1 MSYIQSINGLSTT
14 DRQTEDTTVITAS
27 QFTADKA
34 LLFAYTL
41 SYPIIT
47 HWMFRKMPTYFLTR
61 YTRSFKVCV
70 CLSVCFT
77 GSA

>member
-1 MSYIQSINGLSTT
+1 MYPVHPWAEHC
-14 DRQTEDTTVITAS
+14 RQTEDTTVITAS

-41 SYPIIT
+41 SYLIT
-47 HWMFRKMPTYFLTR
+47 THRIFRKMPTYFLNR
-61 YTRSFKVCV
+61 YTRNFKVC
-70 CLSVCFT
+70 LCFT

>member
-1 MSYIQSINGLSTT
+1 MSYIQSINGLNTT

-34 LLFAYTL
+34 LLFTYTL
-41 SYPIIT
+41 SYLIIT
-47 HWMFRKMPTYFLTR
+47 HWMFSKMPTYFLTR

-70 CLSVCFT
+70 CFT